1 MMELL
6 QFSLCFLAFN
16 CFSLAKF
23 NHFRDV
29 FKKKLTEKQRYRFL
43 TIGWITILLS
53 LGLSVMSEGGYGAL
67 LFCGYMALSVLM
79 LMILYSFTVS
89 WVKHISAINV
99 SVLVLSGLSVMIF

>member
-6 QFSLCFLAFN
+6 QFSLCFFGFN
-16 CFSLAKF
+16 CFALAKF

-29 FKKKLTEKQRYRFL
+29 FKKKLTEKQRNSFL
-43 TIGWITILLS
+43 LSGWISILLS
-53 LGLSVMSEGGYGAL
+53 LVLCVLSDAGYGAL

-89 WVKHISAINV
+89 WVKHV
-99 SVLVLSGLSVMIF
+99 SVLTMSVLLLSGFSVMIF